1 MDHRRADTA
10 PHLVLVG
17 CVKTQLPVRAPA
29 DELFGSPL
37 FRRRREFAE
46 RSGLPWFVL
55 SSRHG
60 LVRPEEVIEPYD
72 LCLARQPI
80 AARRAWGRL
89 VIGQLHAVLGNL
101 TGRTLEIHAGA
112 AHIEPIELGLCESGA
127 TVVTPL
133 RGLALGQHLA
143 WYSGATGRA

>member
-1 MDHRRADTA
+1 MAHRRADPA
-10 PHLVLVG
+10 AHLVLVG

-37 FRRRREFAE
+37 FRRRRDFAE

-60 LVRPEEVIEPYD
+60 LVRPEQVIEPYD

-80 AARRAWGRL
+80 AARREWGRL
-89 VIGQLHAVLGNL
+89 VIGQLHAVLGHL
-101 TGRTLEIHAGA
+101 AGSTLEIHAGS
-112 AHIEPIELGLCESGA
+112 AHIDPIEPGLCESGA

-133 RGLALGQHLA
+133 RGLSLGQHLA
-143 WYSGATGRA
+143 WYSRATGRA